1 MLAGDVQLRRTAK
14 RKGNNA
20 KCGMIKMGTKVAKQ
34 WNKRYGEQ
42 GQRQSHPVVYLRK
55 HSDLTPDVLGACGMD
70 TFHVS
75 PLYGMFRIIE

>member
-1 MLAGDVQLRRTAK
+1 MLAGDVQFRRTAK

-34 WNKRYGEQ
+34 WNRYGEQ
-42 GQRQSHPVVYLRK
+42 GQRQSHPVVYLHK
-55 HSDLTPDVLGACGMD
+55 HSYLTPDILGACGMD
-70 TFHVS
+70 TCRVS